1 MYGITWFELSRSH
14 IAAMSPVE
22 MNEVGSL
29 LSGACHTVVS
39 SVFGRQFVSSVRSSG
54 SFQDRSARA
63 ARPAS
68 TAGLSNVRAD
78 FGGRRD
84 GSGRDGGAGDGPGWP
99 WVQTVG
105 EHVQVAKRRRTT
117 RRGRR
122 SMCTKLR
129 STGALRASKDQDPR
143 VRCYSHTDSK
153 VTDSV

>member
-39 SVFGRQFVSSVRSSG
+39 RVFGKQFVSSVRSSG

-84 GSGRDGGAGDGPGWP
+84 GRGRDGGAGDGPGWP
-99 WVQTVG
+99 WVQT
-105 EHVQVAKRRRTT
+105 
-117 RRGRR
+117 
-122 SMCTKLR
+122 
-129 STGALRASKDQDPR
+129 AS
-143 VRCYSHTDSK
+143 
-153 VTDSV
+153 